1 MLMNSKVIILT
12 SLCCLGL
19 YNSALA
25 QVLYSNTTLSVANG
39 TSLYIGGA
47 MTNDINSNFTYA
59 GDVYLTGN
67 YVNNQTAPHTVQAG
81 TFRFVG
87 SALQTIGGTAT
98 KTADA
103 DLATT
108 RFNNVTIFN
117 AAGVK
122 PLGNVVISGALAF
135 TSGDWNINNYTTNV
149 KGAISGTGGAFM
161 GSSTSDLI
169 LDSTGA
175 VGSVKFKAGYE
186 QLRNFTMNKA
196 SSGSATVGTKLDV
209 YRALN
214 LLNGTLTTS
223 TTSNNR
229 GATNLTLKSTGWAT
243 TAVIPAVT
251 NGASIS
257 GNITV
262 ERNYPT
268 NTTGRAYRMVCP
280 ELNTIGSINDNYQEG
295 QNNTSSTNVNTYPG
309 YGTQIT
315 GSTTGANGLDLSQLG
330 TPSMYTYNNASNAW
344 VAVTATNTGTMAA
357 NNPYLLFI
365 RGDRS
370 HPLTSNTNY
379 SGATTLRTTGTLVTG
394 NVALTSSS
402 TPALNGT
409 ASKFSL
415 VANPYPCTIDWN
427 LLTSSGLGDSYA
439 IYDAKL
445 GTNGAYVSVNKQGT
459 ASAGAANR
467 FIQPG
472 QAFFVTTTAANPTL
486 TFTESAKGSFSNLS
500 NTMRTNGVDASLSFS
515 LYQSERKLAGLTP
528 QDGFVVSYDPM
539 YAESIGKG
547 DALKLNNM
555 DETIGINYHD
565 TTLGIYTKDQLLVAD
580 TLQID
585 IKQMKKKDYT
595 LFINP
600 DNIAKSG
607 LQAYLIDRYENLTQA
622 ISLLDTSSY
631 NFSITSDSASFK
643 NNRLFIVFKTT
654 NTTTTTGIEA
664 IKNASVALQSN
675 PVINHQLIWNVA
687 QLPSAKY
694 TVSVCNTFGQ
704 ELFTENIN
712 YNGEAQIKVHLP
724 ELASG
729 IYNATIS
736 SNKLHFNNK
745 ILITN

>member
-59 GDVYLTGN
+59 GDIYLTGN

-87 SALQTIGGTAT
+87 TTLQTIGGTST
-98 KTADA
+98 KTAA
-103 DLATT
+103 SDLATTT
-108 RFNNVTIFN
+108 RFNNVNISN
-117 AAGVK
+117 SAGVQ
-122 PLGNVVISGALAF
+122 PLGNIIISGTFAF
-135 TSGDWNINNYTTNV
+135 TAGDWNINNYITNV

-161 GSSTSDLI
+161 GSSTSDLV

-175 VGSVKFKAGYE
+175 TGTVKFKAGYE
-186 QLRNFTMNKA
+186 QLQNFTMNKS
-196 SSGSATVGTKLDV
+196 SSGTATVGTKLDV
-209 YRALN
+209 YKTLN

-223 TTSNNR
+223 STTNNR
-229 GATNLTLKSTGWAT
+229 GTTNLTLKSSGWAS

-251 NGASIS
+251 NGATIN

-330 TPSMYTYNNASNAW
+330 TPSMYTYNNATNAW
-344 VAVTATNTGTMAA
+344 VAVTATNTGTMTA

-394 NVALTSSS
+394 NVALTTSSS
-402 TPALNGT
+402 PALNGT
-409 ASKFSL
+409 TSKFSL

-427 LLTSSGLGDSYA
+427 LVTSSGLGDSYA

-459 ASAGAANR
+459 ASAGVANR

-486 TFTESAKGSFSNLS
+486 TFTEAAKGGSSNLS

-515 LYQSERKLAGLTP
+515 LYQTDRKIAGLTP

-565 TTLGIYTKDQLLVAD
+565 TTLGIFTKDQLLSAD

-585 IKQMKKKDYT
+585 FKQMKTKNYT
-595 LFINP
+595 LLVNP
-600 DNIAKSG
+600 DNLSKTG
-607 LQAYLIDRYENLTQA
+607 LQAYLIDRYENLTQS
-622 ISLLDTSSY
+622 ISLTDTSSY
-631 NFSITSDSASFK
+631 TFAVTTDSASFK
-643 NNRLFIVFKTT
+643 SNRLFLVFKSN
-654 NTTTTTGIEA
+654 NTTA
-664 IKNASVALQSN
+664 IHSVENAAVSIQSN
-675 PVINHQLIWNVA
+675 PVLNNQLIWNVA
-687 QLPSAKY
+687 QLPSASY
-694 TVSVCNTFGQ
+694 SVKITNTLGQ
-704 ELFTENIN
+704 ELFNKKIE
-712 YNGEAQIKVHLP
+712 YNGESQIKVIIP
-724 ELASG
+724 EFAPG
-729 IYNATIS
+729 VYNASIS
-736 SNKLHFNNK
+736 SANKHFNSK
-745 ILITN
+745 VLITN

>member
-87 SALQTIGGTAT
+87 TTLQTIGGTTT
-98 KTADA
+98 KTAA
-103 DLATT
+103 TDLATT
-108 RFNNVTIFN
+108 TRLNNVVIANTN
-117 AAGVK
+117 GVQ
-122 PLGNVVISGALAF
+122 PLGNVIVSGALTF
-135 TSGDWNINNYTTNV
+135 SSGDWNINNYITNV
-149 KGAISGTGGAFM
+149 KGAISGAGGAFM

-175 VGSVKFKAGYE
+175 VGSVKFKTGYE

-196 SSGSATVGTKLDV
+196 SSGTATVGTKLDI
-209 YRALN
+209 YRTLN

-223 TTSNNR
+223 STSNNR
-229 GATNLTLKSTGWAT
+229 GATNLTLKSTGWAS

-370 HPLTSNTNY
+370 HQLTSNTNY
-379 SGATTLRTTGTLVTG
+379 SGATTLRTTGTIVTG
-394 NVALTSSS
+394 NVALTTS
-402 TPALNGT
+402 TSPALNGT

-427 LLTSSGLGDSYA
+427 LLTSSGLGDAYA

-486 TFTESAKGSFSNLS
+486 TFTESAKGLFSNLS
-500 NTMRTNGVDASLSFS
+500 NTMRTNGVDANLFFS
-515 LYQSERKLAGLTP
+515 LYQTDRKLAGLSP
-528 QDGFVVSYDPM
+528 QDGFVVSYDAM
-539 YAESIGKG
+539 YSETIGKG
-547 DALKLNNM
+547 DALKLTNK
-555 DETIGINYHD
+555 DETIGISYHD
-565 TTLGIYTKDQLLVAD
+565 TTLGIFTKDQLLVTD

-585 IKQMKKKDYT
+585 FKQMKAKSYT
-595 LFINP
+595 LFVNP
-600 DNIAKSG
+600 DNLAKYG
-607 LQAYLIDRYENLTQA
+607 LQANIIDRYENTTQS

-631 NFSITSDSASFK
+631 NFKITSDSGSFK
-643 NNRLFIVFKTT
+643 KDRLFIVFKTT
-654 NTTTTTGIEA
+654 NPTSIDLFT
-664 IKNASVALQSN
+664 NATVALQSN
-675 PVINHQLIWNVA
+675 PILNNQLIWNVS
-687 QLPSAKY
+687 QLPSALY
-694 TVSVCNTFGQ
+694 TVKITNALGQ
-704 ELFTENIN
+704 ELFTKNID
-712 YNGEAQIKVHLP
+712 YNGDAQIKVSIP
-724 ELASG
+724 DLAPG
-729 IYNATIS
+729 IYNAS
-736 SNKLHFNNK
+736 LNSNSKHFNSK